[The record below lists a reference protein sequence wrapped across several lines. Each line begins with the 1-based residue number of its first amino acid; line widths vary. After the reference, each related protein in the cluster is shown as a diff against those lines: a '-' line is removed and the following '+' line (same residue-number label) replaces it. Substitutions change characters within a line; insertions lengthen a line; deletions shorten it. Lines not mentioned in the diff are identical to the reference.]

1 MQLIFLL
8 NMARI
13 HAHTRGQ
20 SHSTRPTSKN
30 APSWETESQA
40 QLSALVLQL
49 SKEGL
54 MPSEIGIKMRD
65 EYGIPL
71 IKPILGKKVTALLAE
86 NDIKKDM
93 PEDLDHLV
101 RKSLALQ
108 KHLRTHNSDHRNVRS
123 LELIEAKIHRL
134 SKYYKR
140 TGKLQQNWKYAS
152 VVAQLE

>member
-30 APSWETESQA
+30 APSWVAESPA

-54 MPSEIGIKMRD
+54 TPNYIGINLRD
-65 EYGIPL
+65 EYGIAL
-71 IKPILGKKVTALLAE
+71 IKSTTGKTITKILLE
-86 NDIKKDM
+86 NNIKEEM
-93 PEDLDHLV
+93 PEDLDQLI
-101 RKSLALQ
+101 RKAIGLQ
-108 KHLRTHNSDHRNVRS
+108 QHIKAHNSDRINVRS

-140 TGKLQQNWKYAS
+140 GGKLRKNWKYAA
-152 VVAQLE
+152 VIAQLE